1 MTLRGCRQ
9 TTNVLD
15 YGGILCYNEI
25 NKKHNRK
32 EDSTMADE
40 KFDPTKMPPFDPSK
54 MPAFD
59 PSKMPKDF
67 DPSKMPPMPKME
79 EPETNTT
86 ETENLLKQ
94 EDPARWLRQPPKK
107 MRGDMRMAM
116 AYGREAEKYKCTCW
130 NKGCPFYGNCRKC
143 IVFHMALK
151 QIPTCQRDMIVE
163 MLKDGTLVEEMY
175 VNDPVPPKK

>member
-1 MTLRGCRQ
+1 
-9 TTNVLD
+9 
-15 YGGILCYNEI
+15 
-25 NKKHNRK
+25 
-32 EDSTMADE
+32 MADE

-67 DPSKMPPMPKME
+67 DPSKLPPMPKME

-175 VNDPVPPKK
+175 VYDPVPPKK

>member
-1 MTLRGCRQ
+1 
-9 TTNVLD
+9 
-15 YGGILCYNEI
+15 
-25 NKKHNRK
+25 
-32 EDSTMADE
+32 MADE

-67 DPSKMPPMPKME
+67 DPSKLPPMPKME

-107 MRGDMRMAM
+107 IRGDMRMAM

-130 NKGCPFYGNCRKC
+130 NKGCPFYGNCRKGRRPEFLNAARPETA
-143 IVFHMALK
+143 IPGGLLRIRTYTKNILK
-151 QIPTCQRDMIVE
+151 KYLKPRDIPRFFTSIWAETSQSS
-163 MLKDGTLVEEMY
+163 
-175 VNDPVPPKK
+175 